1 MRQTAAAAH
10 PYASINAKQGG
21 YESGICGSQH
31 TVAGFLNRA
40 RSGPIKVRIDIY
52 WIGCGLIVCMLQ
64 VILILILILISSG
77 SPRLNKQTIRNTS
90 LRPLS
95 ANKRI
100 VCAIGHGCHRR
111 RPGSVGQE
119 GGGFMVANYG
129 IERTDQMGQAVFER
143 RWLCLGAL
151 QKRARKS
158 WLGLEGSQAA
168 ATIQQVATGLHLA
181 TMESP

>member
-1 MRQTAAAAH
+1 
-10 PYASINAKQGG
+10 
-21 YESGICGSQH
+21 
-31 TVAGFLNRA
+31 
-40 RSGPIKVRIDIY
+40 
-52 WIGCGLIVCMLQ
+52 MLQ
-64 VILILILILISSG
+64 VILILILISSG

-129 IERTDQMGQAVFER
+129 LERTDQVGPIR
-143 RWLCLGAL
+143 RRSAPSSAFGRLAGA
-151 QKRARKS
+151 ARV
-158 WLGLEGSQAA
+158 GRD
-168 ATIQQVATGLHLA
+168 
-181 TMESP
+181 

>member
-1 MRQTAAAAH
+1 
-10 PYASINAKQGG
+10 
-21 YESGICGSQH
+21 
-31 TVAGFLNRA
+31 
-40 RSGPIKVRIDIY
+40 
-52 WIGCGLIVCMLQ
+52 
-64 VILILILILISSG
+64 
-77 SPRLNKQTIRNTS
+77 
-90 LRPLS
+90 
-95 ANKRI
+95 
-100 VCAIGHGCHRR
+100 
-111 RPGSVGQE
+111 
-119 GGGFMVANYG
+119 MVANYG